1 MNTAE
6 EVHGERRQAMA
17 PRSGVR
23 RRRLVDGIRTM
34 EEMSATKLKMNKE
47 KGNKA
52 SKSKKMTEDQ
62 RLIPRAKPRRRWCGP
77 GSAEK
82 KMLE

>member
-1 MNTAE
+1 MSETK
-6 EVHGERRQAMA
+6 
-17 PRSGVR
+17 
-23 RRRLVDGIRTM
+23 VDGWGLRDGGV
-34 EEMSATKLKMNKE
+34 ECDKSQDGRG
-47 KGNKA
+47 KGKNA
-52 SKSKKMTEDQ
+52 SRNEKMTEDQ